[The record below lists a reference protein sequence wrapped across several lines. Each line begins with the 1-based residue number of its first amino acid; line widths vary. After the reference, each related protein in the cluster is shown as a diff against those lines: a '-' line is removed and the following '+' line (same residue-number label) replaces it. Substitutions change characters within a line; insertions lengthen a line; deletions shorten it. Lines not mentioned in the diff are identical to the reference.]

1 MFGFDSSHNAL
12 TINSGSL
19 LYSPNIVYQF
29 VIQTAY
35 LNTVYSQ
42 TLTIQ
47 VSNSSTLPV
56 ATLQYLFVYFSFE
69 RLRILKIYL

>member
-1 MFGFDSSHNAL
+1 MFEFDSSHNAL
-12 TINSGSL
+12 SINSGTL

-35 LNTVYSQ
+35 LNTVFSQ

-56 ATLQYLFVYFSFE
+56 ATLQYLFVYLFFD
-69 RLRILKIYL
+69 RLRILKVTL

>member
-1 MFGFDSSHNAL
+1 MIGFDSSHNAL

-56 ATLQYLFVYFSFE
+56 ATLQYLFVYFFFE
-69 RLRILKIYL
+69 KLRILKATL